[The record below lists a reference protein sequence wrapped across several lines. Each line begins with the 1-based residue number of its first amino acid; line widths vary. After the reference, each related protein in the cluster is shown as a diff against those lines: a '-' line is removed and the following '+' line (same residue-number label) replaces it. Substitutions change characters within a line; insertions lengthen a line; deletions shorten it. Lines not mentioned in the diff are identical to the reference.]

1 MNPTIVEPRPWGSAT
16 GMHLPSRHLLRPT
29 IVAAVL
35 LIAVLV
41 GIAGYLEKWLWMR
54 QLDYTGIFWTL
65 LSVQWVMF
73 CSAFVF
79 AFLYLWINL
88 RHAAKNSAAFLGDG
102 QAYRLAF
109 LSRTDADTLPWTR
122 SGRSRTSRSL

>member
-16 GMHLPSRHLLRPT
+16 GMHLPSRYLLRPT

-54 QLDYTGIFWTL
+54 QLDYSGIFWTL

-79 AFLYLWINL
+79 AFL
-88 RHAAKNSAAFLGDG
+88 
-102 QAYRLAF
+102 
-109 LSRTDADTLPWTR
+109 
-122 SGRSRTSRSL
+122 

>member
-1 MNPTIVEPRPWGSAT
+1 MI
-16 GMHLPSRHLLRPT
+16 
-29 IVAAVL
+29 AAAFL
-35 LIAVLV
+35 LIVVLV

-65 LSVQWVMF
+65 LSVQWAML

-88 RHAAKNSAAFLGDG
+88 RQAAKNSTAFRGDSQPWG
-102 QAYRLAF
+102 PAF
-109 LSRTDADTLPWTR
+109 YPGPMRTRRQGLSCLP
-122 SGRSRTSRSL
+122 GY